1 MRKSFTWF
9 LSLMV
14 LLVAFAIPGYAQE
27 QQETV
32 ELYAEEASDC
42 YNEADDYT
50 VKISVRDFIKLNRFE
65 LDLGFNDEIF
75 DFDGVSNI
83 HASLLGVTVLENAP
97 GVISLDWTGT
107 AATIGDNV
115 TGGTQILVLHFS
127 VIGYPGNVA
136 NSYSTD
142 LEWIST
148 SFWYD
153 IPVGDDQIGRASC
166 RERV

>member
-75 DFDGVSNI
+75 DFDGV
-83 HASLLGVTVLENAP
+83 
-97 GVISLDWTGT
+97 DRK
-107 AATIGDNV
+107 
-115 TGGTQILVLHFS
+115 S
-127 VIGYPGNVA
+127 VV
-136 NSYSTD
+136 
-142 LEWIST
+142 
-148 SFWYD
+148 
-153 IPVGDDQIGRASC
+153 
-166 RERV
+166 